1 MNLVLEIYPMVPYNK
16 MSVLRVCCFCP
27 VMGIQ
32 ILFQR
37 SGRGLKVPPQHTHS
51 HLVEAKLCLGWECF
65 WDSEGWNVLGQ
76 KETPYSFLHYWK
88 GVTKE
93 DWVLSL
99 TTVWSFT
106 FLSQFNKHLLMSAVC
121 AISHARHCREWQRWI
136 RWFFALT
143 LLTVWCWE
151 VQAYNYGINQM
162 ENELWTSSKQCS
174 GYTHW
179 GSD

>member
-32 ILFQR
+32 ILFQ

-76 KETPYSFLHYWK
+76 KETPYSFLHYW
-88 GVTKE
+88 
-93 DWVLSL
+93 
-99 TTVWSFT
+99 
-106 FLSQFNKHLLMSAVC
+106 
-121 AISHARHCREWQRWI
+121 EWQRKIESWV
-136 RWFFALT
+136 WPLCDPSLFFLNST
-143 LLTVWCWE
+143 NIYWCLLCVPFPTPGTV
-151 VQAYNYGINQM
+151 
-162 ENELWTSSKQCS
+162 
-174 GYTHW
+174 
-179 GSD
+179 GSDRGELGGSLPSRCSLSDAGRYRHIIMV